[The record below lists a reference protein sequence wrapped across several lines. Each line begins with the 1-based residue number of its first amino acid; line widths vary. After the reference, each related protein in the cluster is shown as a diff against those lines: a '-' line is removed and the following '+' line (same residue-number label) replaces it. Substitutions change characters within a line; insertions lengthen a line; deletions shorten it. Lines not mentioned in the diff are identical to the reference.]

1 MHVRWNLRVAA
12 AAAVVA
18 GAMLFAA
25 GARADADSATHY
37 YLSLGDSLA
46 ESFQPNG
53 VFDQGYAEQ
62 LYADLKAQDVTLKLV
77 KLGCGGESTKSMR
90 FGSLPPSAGAS
101 CGSPDFYQHTYP
113 HKTQLAEAVS
123 FLKAHAKHVSLV
135 TIDIGGNEV
144 GNCVATLDVGCFD
157 AGLADVQAQLPQI
170 LGALR
175 DAAGPDVPI
184 VGMTYYDPFSVF
196 WFASPAAGQAADGLV
211 GALNSA
217 LEQIYT
223 TAGAAVA
230 QVDDE
235 FAVGTFPA
243 SALHACQWTWM
254 CAAPPLGPDIHPNAA
269 GYGVIAQAFAD
280 VLSSKEET

>member
-1 MHVRWNLRVAA
+1 MKFCLTF
-12 AAAVVA
+12 VVA
-18 GAMLFAA
+18 VAVALFGGATPAS
-25 GARADADSATHY
+25 ADDSSSVHY

-62 LYADLKAQDVTLKLV
+62 LYADLKAQDATLKLV
-77 KLGCGGESTKSMR
+77 KLGCGGESTESMQV
-90 FGSLPPSAGAS
+90 GSLPPAAGAS

-135 TIDIGGNEV
+135 TIDIGGNDV
-144 GNCVATLDVGCFD
+144 GSCVAVLDVDCFN
-157 AGLADVQAQLPQI
+157 AGLAGVQTHLPQI
-170 LGALR
+170 LAALR

-196 WFASPAAGQAADGLV
+196 WFASPAAGQAADDLV
-211 GALNSA
+211 GALNSS
-217 LEQIYT
+217 LDRIYA
-223 TAGAAVA
+223 TAGATVA
-230 QVDDE
+230 QVDDA

-243 SALHACQWTWM
+243 SALNACQWTWM
-254 CAAPPLGPDIHPNAA
+254 CAAPPLGPDIHPNTA
-269 GYGVIAQAFAD
+269 GYGVIAQAFAE
-280 VLSSKEET
+280 VVSFEEGP